1 MNNDIISKIQYNTSN
16 ENKEIIVDD
25 MEDLYDNLE
34 NIEGENIEDINEKN
48 PNNNEKEEENFLG
61 PKKGFIL
68 KEIKNSIDSFIK
80 NYNKIYFQNTC
91 LKFKD
96 SFKKIMDEK
105 FKKIE
110 EINANYNNQIKEIEF
125 LLASNDE
132 NFEKNIPLNRILDS
146 LVEEQQHEIALAHE
160 YYDKLINDTYT
171 NSKNNDVKIKA
182 SQLIEE
188 KLKLEIFNHIND
200 LLNPKSSKFVN
211 KIMDN

>member
-105 FKKIE
+105 FKK
-110 EINANYNNQIKEIEF
+110 N
-125 LLASNDE
+125 
-132 NFEKNIPLNRILDS
+132 
-146 LVEEQQHEIALAHE
+146 
-160 YYDKLINDTYT
+160 
-171 NSKNNDVKIKA
+171 
-182 SQLIEE
+182 
-188 KLKLEIFNHIND
+188 
-200 LLNPKSSKFVN
+200 
-211 KIMDN
+211 